1 MRDIEDQ
8 IGNDLIDSAIHIH
21 RQLGPGLFEKVYET
35 CLAYELEKKGY
46 KVVRQLKLPIE
57 YNGVSLES
65 GFVIDLLI
73 NDLVIIE
80 LKAAESYNKIWEA
93 QLMTYLKLSYL
104 RLGYIIN
111 FNVPLV
117 KNGIKRIRMN

>member
-1 MRDIEDQ
+1 MRDSEDQ
-8 IGNDLIDSAIHIH
+8 IGSDIVDSAFNIHK
-21 RQLGPGLFEKVYET
+21 QLGPGLFEKVYEA
-35 CLAYELEKKGY
+35 CLAYELEKRGY
-46 KVVRQLKLPIE
+46 KVERQLKLPIE
-57 YNGVSLES
+57 YKGVSLES
-65 GFVIDLLI
+65 GFVIDQLI

-80 LKAAESYNKIWEA
+80 LKAAESYNKVWEA